1 MIKTAYLSIENID
14 YLRFLLAD
22 RKAFLLTD
30 KSQPTDYVELNDL
43 KCIEYALE
51 LAKKGGA

>member
-1 MIKTAYLSIENID
+1 MIKTAYLTVEDID

-22 RKAFLLTD
+22 RKSFLLTD

-51 LAKKGGA
+51 LAKKGVV